1 MKNISLDVTKAA
13 CFLEAGAVE
22 AFEPKVKAAQQALE
36 NGTCPG
42 NDFLG
47 WLHLPSSITPA
58 FLDEVQATANTL
70 KEKCEV
76 IVVAGIGGS
85 YLGARAVIGALGN
98 SFAWLIQA
106 SAATGSNGSGKPVI
120 LFAGNNIG
128 EDYLSELTEYLKGK
142 KFGVINIS
150 KSGTTTETALTF
162 RLLKKQCEAQRGK
175 EAAKEVI
182 VAVTDAKRGAAR
194 TCADKEG
201 YKSFVIPDNVGGR
214 FSVLT
219 PVGLLPIAC
228 AGFDIKA
235 LVQGAMDMEKA
246 CGKDVPAKENPAAQY
261 AAVRNALYQAGKK
274 IEIMVNYQ
282 PKLHFMSEWWKQ
294 LYGESEGKDNKGI
307 FPASV
312 DFTTDLHSM
321 GQWIQEGERTIF
333 ETVISIEQPNRT
345 LLFPLDDENLD
356 GLNFLAGKRVDEV
369 NKMAE
374 LGTRLAH
381 VDGGVPNIRIAVPEL
396 NEYYI
401 GQLIYFFEIACG
413 ISGNVLGVN
422 PFNQPGV
429 EAYKKNMFA
438 LLDKPGYEAES
449 KAIKERLA
457 SEN

>member
-1 MKNISLDVTKAA
+1 MGNITLDTSKAA
-13 CFLEAGAVE
+13 QFLKAGAVE
-22 AFEPKVKAAQQALE
+22 ALEPQVKAAQEALE

-47 WLHLPSSITPA
+47 WLHLPTSISA
-58 FLDEVQATANTL
+58 DFVKQIQDCADVLRQN
-70 KEKCEV
+70 CEV
-76 IVVAGIGGS
+76 VVVAGIGGS
-85 YLGARAVIGALGN
+85 YLGARAVIEALSN
-98 SFAWLIQA
+98 SFAWLVGDKKNP
-106 SAATGSNGSGKPVI
+106 TI

-128 EDYLSELTEYLKGK
+128 EDYLSELTTYLKDK

-162 RLLKKQCEAQRGK
+162 RLLKKQCEEQRGK
-175 EAAKEVI
+175 EEAKKVI
-182 VAVTDAKRGAAR
+182 VAITDAKKGAAR

-201 YKSFVIPDNVGGR
+201 YTSFIIPDNVGGR

-228 AGFDIKA
+228 AGFDIAK
-235 LVQGAMDMEKA
+235 LVEGAQAMEKA
-246 CGKDVPAKENPAAQY
+246 CGKDVPFAENIAAQY
-261 AAVRNALYQAGKK
+261 AAVRNALYTEAGKK

-294 LYGESEGKDNKGI
+294 LYGESEGKDGKGI
-307 FPASV
+307 FPASC

-333 ETVISIEQPNRT
+333 ETVISVEAPNHT
-345 LLFPLDDENLD
+345 LLFPHDEENLD
-356 GLNFLAGKRVDEV
+356 GLNFLAGKRVDDV

-381 VDGGVPNIRIAVPEL
+381 VDGGVPNIRISMPEL
-396 NEYYI
+396 NEFYL
-401 GQLIYFFEIACG
+401 GELIYFFEIGCG

-457 SEN
+457 NEK

>member
-1 MKNISLDVTKAA
+1 MKNISLDITKAA
-13 CFLEAGAVE
+13 QFLKSGAVE
-22 AFEPKVKAAQQALE
+22 AYESQVKAAQEALE

-47 WLHLPSSITPA
+47 WLHLPSSITSE
-58 FLDEVQATANTL
+58 FLDEIQATANTL
-70 KEKCEV
+70 RDKCEV

-85 YLGARAVIGALGN
+85 YLGARAVIEALSN
-98 SFAWLIQA
+98 SFAWLVA
-106 SAATGSNGSGKPVI
+106 DKKNPTI

-128 EDYLSELTEYLKGK
+128 EDYLFELTEYLKNK

-175 EAAKEVI
+175 AEAKDVI
-182 VAVTDAKRGAAR
+182 IAVTDAKKGAAR

-201 YKSFVIPDNVGGR
+201 YKSFIIPDNIGGR

-228 AGFDIKA
+228 AGFDVKE
-235 LVQGAMDMEKA
+235 LVSGAQEMERA
-246 CGKDVPAKENPAAQY
+246 CGKNVPFEKNPAAQY
-261 AAVRNALYQAGKK
+261 AAVRNGLYSEAGKK
-274 IEIMVNYQ
+274 IEIVVNFQ
-282 PKLHFMSEWWKQ
+282 PKLHFFAEWWKQ

-307 FPASV
+307 FPAAC

-321 GQWIQEGERTIF
+321 GQWIQQGERSIF
-333 ETVISIEQPNRT
+333 ETVISVEEPEHK
-345 LLFPLDDENLD
+345 LLFPHDEENLD
-356 GLNFLAGKRVDEV
+356 GLNFLEGKRVDDV

-381 VDGGVPNIRIAVPEL
+381 VDGGVPNIRISVPRL
-396 NEYYI
+396 NAYYI

-413 ISGNVLGVN
+413 ISGNLLQVN

-438 LLDKPGYEAES
+438 LLNKPGYEAES
-449 KAIKERLA
+449 KAIRERL
-457 SEN
+457 

>member
-1 MKNISLDVTKAA
+1 MKNISVDITKAA
-13 CFLEAGAVE
+13 QFLKPGAVE
-22 AFEPKVKAAQQALE
+22 AYESQVKAAQEALE

-47 WLHLPSSITPA
+47 WLHLPTSITPE
-58 FLDEVQATANTL
+58 FLSEIQNTANTL
-70 KEKCEV
+70 RDKCEV

-85 YLGARAVIGALGN
+85 YLGARAVIEALGN
-98 SFAWLIQA
+98 SFAWLTAEKKNPI
-106 SAATGSNGSGKPVI
+106 I

-128 EDYLSELTEYLKGK
+128 EDYLFELTEYLKGK

-175 EAAKEVI
+175 AEAKDVI
-182 VAVTDAKRGAAR
+182 VAVTDAKKGAAR

-201 YKSFVIPDNVGGR
+201 YKSFIIPDNIGGR

-228 AGFDIKA
+228 AGFDVKQ
-235 LVQGAMDMEKA
+235 LVSGAQEMERV
-246 CGKDVPAKENPAAQY
+246 CGKEVPFNQNHAALY
-261 AAVRNALYQAGKK
+261 AAVRNGLYSEAGKK
-274 IEIMVNYQ
+274 IEIVVNFQ
-282 PKLHFMSEWWKQ
+282 PKLHFFAEWWKQ
-294 LYGESEGKDNKGI
+294 LFGESEGKDNKGI
-307 FPASV
+307 FPAAC

-321 GQWIQEGERTIF
+321 GQWIQEGERSIF
-333 ETVISIEQPNRT
+333 ETVISVEEPENK
-345 LLFPLDDENLD
+345 LLFPHDEENLD
-356 GLNFLAGKRVDEV
+356 GLNFLEGKRIDDV

-374 LGTRLAH
+374 LGTCLAH
-381 VDGGVPNIRIAVPEL
+381 VDGGVPNIRISVPCL
-396 NEYYI
+396 NAYYI

-413 ISGNVLGVN
+413 ISGNLLQVN

-438 LLDKPGYEAES
+438 LLNKPGYEAES
-449 KAIKERLA
+449 KAIRERL
-457 SEN
+457 

>member
-1 MKNISLDVTKAA
+1 MKNISLDITKAA
-13 CFLEAGAVE
+13 CFLQEGAVK
-22 AFEPKVKAAQQALE
+22 AFEPQVKAAQEALE

-47 WLHLPSSITPA
+47 WLHLPSGISA
-58 FLDEVQATANTL
+58 EFL
-70 KEKCEV
+70 KEIQDCAQVLRDNCEA

-85 YLGARAVIGALGN
+85 YLGARAVIEALGN
-98 SFAWLIQA
+98 SFAWLVQDKKNP
-106 SAATGSNGSGKPVI
+106 TI

-128 EDYLSELTEYLKGK
+128 EDYLSELTEYLKDK

-162 RLLKKQCEAQRGK
+162 RLLKKQCEDQRGK
-175 EAAKEVI
+175 DEARKVI
-182 VAVTDAKRGAAR
+182 VAVTDAKKGAAR

-201 YKSFVIPDNVGGR
+201 YKSFIIPDNVGGR

-228 AGFDIKA
+228 AGFDIVH
-235 LVQGAMDMEKA
+235 LVAGAREMEKA
-246 CGKDVPAKENPAAQY
+246 CGKDVPFDENIAAQY
-261 AAVRNALYQAGKK
+261 AAVRNGLYGAGKK

-282 PKLHFMSEWWKQ
+282 PKLHFISEWWKQ
-294 LYGESEGKDNKGI
+294 LYGESEGKDKKGI
-307 FPASV
+307 FPASC

-321 GQWIQEGERTIF
+321 GQWIQDGERTIF
-333 ETVISIEQPNRT
+333 ETVISIEQPNRK
-345 LLFPLDDENLD
+345 LLFPSDEENLD

-381 VDGGVPNIRIAVPEL
+381 VDGGVPNIRISVPEL

-438 LLDKPGYEAES
+438 LLDKPGYEADS

-457 SEN
+457 QE

>member
-1 MKNISLDVTKAA
+1 MKNISVDITKAA
-13 CFLEAGAVE
+13 QFLKPGAVE
-22 AFEPKVKAAQQALE
+22 AYESQVKAAQEALE

-47 WLHLPSSITPA
+47 WLHLPTSITPE
-58 FLDEVQATANTL
+58 FLSEIQNTANTL
-70 KEKCEV
+70 RDKCEV

-85 YLGARAVIGALGN
+85 YLGARAVIEALGN
-98 SFAWLIQA
+98 SFAWLTAEKKNPI
-106 SAATGSNGSGKPVI
+106 I

-128 EDYLSELTEYLKGK
+128 EDYLFELTEYLKGK

-175 EAAKEVI
+175 AEAKDVI
-182 VAVTDAKRGAAR
+182 VAVTDAKKGAAR

-201 YKSFVIPDNVGGR
+201 YKSFIIPDNIGGR

-228 AGFDIKA
+228 AGFDVKQ
-235 LVQGAMDMEKA
+235 LVSGAQEMERV
-246 CGKDVPAKENPAAQY
+246 CGKEVPFNQNSAALY
-261 AAVRNALYQAGKK
+261 AAVRNGLYSEAGKK
-274 IEIMVNYQ
+274 IEIVVNFQ
-282 PKLHFMSEWWKQ
+282 PKLHFFAEWWKQ
-294 LYGESEGKDNKGI
+294 LFGESEGKDNKGI
-307 FPASV
+307 FPAAC

-321 GQWIQEGERTIF
+321 GQWIQEGERSIF
-333 ETVISIEQPNRT
+333 ETVISVEEPENK
-345 LLFPLDDENLD
+345 LLFPHDEENLD
-356 GLNFLAGKRVDEV
+356 GLNFLEGKRIDDV

-381 VDGGVPNIRIAVPEL
+381 VDGGVPNIRISVPRL
-396 NEYYI
+396 NAYYI

-413 ISGNVLGVN
+413 ISGNLLQVN

-438 LLDKPGYEAES
+438 LLNKPGYEAES
-449 KAIKERLA
+449 KAIRERL
-457 SEN
+457 

>member
-1 MKNISLDVTKAA
+1 MKNISVDITKAA
-13 CFLEAGAVE
+13 QFLKPGAVE
-22 AFEPKVKAAQQALE
+22 AYESQVKAAQEALE

-47 WLHLPSSITPA
+47 WLHLPTSITPE
-58 FLDEVQATANTL
+58 FLSEIQDTANTL
-70 KEKCEV
+70 RDKCEV

-85 YLGARAVIGALGN
+85 YLGARAVIEALGN
-98 SFAWLIQA
+98 SFAWLTAEKKNPI
-106 SAATGSNGSGKPVI
+106 I

-128 EDYLSELTEYLKGK
+128 EDYLFELTEYLKGK

-175 EAAKEVI
+175 AEAKDVI
-182 VAVTDAKRGAAR
+182 IAVTDAKKGAAR

-201 YKSFVIPDNVGGR
+201 YKSFIIPDNIGGR

-228 AGFDIKA
+228 AGFDVKQ
-235 LVQGAMDMEKA
+235 LVSGAQEMERL
-246 CGKDVPAKENPAAQY
+246 CGKEVPFNQNPAALY
-261 AAVRNALYQAGKK
+261 AAVRNGLYSEAGKK
-274 IEIMVNYQ
+274 IEIVVNFQ
-282 PKLHFMSEWWKQ
+282 PKLHFFAEWWKQ
-294 LYGESEGKDNKGI
+294 LFGESEGKDNKGI
-307 FPASV
+307 FPAAC

-321 GQWIQEGERTIF
+321 GQWIQEGERSIF
-333 ETVISIEQPNRT
+333 ETVISVEEPENK
-345 LLFPLDDENLD
+345 LLFPHDEENLD
-356 GLNFLAGKRVDEV
+356 GLNFLEGKRIDDV

-381 VDGGVPNIRIAVPEL
+381 VDGGVPNIRISVPCL
-396 NEYYI
+396 NAYYI

-413 ISGNVLGVN
+413 ISGNLLQVN

-438 LLDKPGYEAES
+438 LLNKPGYEAES
-449 KAIKERLA
+449 KAIRERL
-457 SEN
+457 

>member
-1 MKNISLDVTKAA
+1 MKNISVDITKAA
-13 CFLEAGAVE
+13 QFLKPGAVE
-22 AFEPKVKAAQQALE
+22 AYESQVKAAQEALE

-47 WLHLPSSITPA
+47 WLHLPTSITPE
-58 FLDEVQATANTL
+58 FLSEIQDTANTL
-70 KEKCEV
+70 RDKCEV

-85 YLGARAVIGALGN
+85 YLGARAVIEALGN
-98 SFAWLIQA
+98 SFAWLTAEKKNPI
-106 SAATGSNGSGKPVI
+106 I

-128 EDYLSELTEYLKGK
+128 EDYLFELTEYLKGK

-175 EAAKEVI
+175 AEAKDVI
-182 VAVTDAKRGAAR
+182 VAVTDAKKGAAR

-201 YKSFVIPDNVGGR
+201 YKSFIIPDNIGGR

-228 AGFDIKA
+228 AGFDVKQ
-235 LVQGAMDMEKA
+235 LVSGAQEMERVCSKE
-246 CGKDVPAKENPAAQY
+246 VPFNQNPAALY
-261 AAVRNALYQAGKK
+261 AAVRNGLYSEAGKK
-274 IEIMVNYQ
+274 IEIVVNFQ
-282 PKLHFMSEWWKQ
+282 PKLHFFAEWWKQ
-294 LYGESEGKDNKGI
+294 LFGESEGKDNKGI
-307 FPASV
+307 FPAAC

-321 GQWIQEGERTIF
+321 GQWIQEGERSIF
-333 ETVISIEQPNRT
+333 ETVISVEEPENK
-345 LLFPLDDENLD
+345 LLFPHDEENLD
-356 GLNFLAGKRVDEV
+356 GLNFLEGKRIDDV

-381 VDGGVPNIRIAVPEL
+381 VDGGVPNIRISVPCL
-396 NEYYI
+396 NAYYI

-413 ISGNVLGVN
+413 ISGNLLQVN

-438 LLDKPGYEAES
+438 LLNKPGYEAES
-449 KAIKERLA
+449 KAIRERL
-457 SEN
+457 

>member
-1 MKNISLDVTKAA
+1 MKNISVDITKAA
-13 CFLEAGAVE
+13 QFLKPEAVE
-22 AFEPKVKAAQQALE
+22 AYESQVKAAQEALE

-47 WLHLPSSITPA
+47 WLHLPTSITPE
-58 FLDEVQATANTL
+58 FLSEIQDTANTL
-70 KEKCEV
+70 RDKCEV

-85 YLGARAVIGALGN
+85 YLGARAVIEALGN
-98 SFAWLIQA
+98 SFAWLTAEKKNPI
-106 SAATGSNGSGKPVI
+106 I

-128 EDYLSELTEYLKGK
+128 EDYLFELTEYLKGK

-175 EAAKEVI
+175 AEAKDVI
-182 VAVTDAKRGAAR
+182 VAVTDAKKGAAR

-201 YKSFVIPDNVGGR
+201 YKSFIIPDNIGGR

-228 AGFDIKA
+228 AGFDVKQ
-235 LVQGAMDMEKA
+235 LVSGAQEMERV
-246 CGKDVPAKENPAAQY
+246 CGKEVPFNQNPAALY
-261 AAVRNALYQAGKK
+261 AAVRNGLYSEAGKK
-274 IEIMVNYQ
+274 IEIVVNFQ
-282 PKLHFMSEWWKQ
+282 PKLHFFAEWWKQ
-294 LYGESEGKDNKGI
+294 LFGESEGKDNKGI
-307 FPASV
+307 FPAAC

-321 GQWIQEGERTIF
+321 GQWIQEGERSIF
-333 ETVISIEQPNRT
+333 ETVISIEEPENK
-345 LLFPLDDENLD
+345 LLFPHDEENLD
-356 GLNFLAGKRVDEV
+356 GLNFLEGKRIDDV

-381 VDGGVPNIRIAVPEL
+381 VDGGVPNIRISVPRL
-396 NEYYI
+396 NAYYI

-413 ISGNVLGVN
+413 ISGNLLQVN

-438 LLDKPGYEAES
+438 LLNKPGYEAES
-449 KAIKERLA
+449 KAIRERL
-457 SEN
+457 

>member
-1 MKNISLDVTKAA
+1 MKNITLDITKAA
-13 CFLEAGAVE
+13 QFLEAGAVE
-22 AFEPKVKAAQQALE
+22 AYESQVKAAQEALE

-47 WLHLPSSITPA
+47 WLHLPSSITA
-58 FLDEVQATANTL
+58 DFIGQLQACANVL
-70 KEKCEV
+70 RDNCEV
-76 IVVAGIGGS
+76 VVVAGIGGS
-85 YLGARAVIGALGN
+85 YLGARAVIEALGN
-98 SFAWLIQA
+98 SFAWLVGDKKNP
-106 SAATGSNGSGKPVI
+106 TI

-128 EDYLSELTEYLKGK
+128 EDYLAEMCDYLKDK

-175 EAAKEVI
+175 EEAKKVI
-182 VAVTDAKRGAAR
+182 VAVTDAKKGAAR

-201 YKSFVIPDNVGGR
+201 YTSFIIPDNVGGR

-228 AGFDIKA
+228 AGFDISQ
-235 LVQGAMDMEKA
+235 LVAGAQDMEKA
-246 CGKDVPAKENPAAQY
+246 CGKDVPFSENIAAQY
-261 AAVRNALYQAGKK
+261 AAVRNALYAKAGKK
-274 IEIMVNYQ
+274 IEIMINYQ

-294 LYGESEGKDNKGI
+294 LYGESEGKDGKGI
-307 FPASV
+307 FPASC

-321 GQWIQEGERTIF
+321 GQWIQEGERSIF
-333 ETVISIEQPNRT
+333 ETVISVEKPNRT
-345 LLFPLDDENLD
+345 MLFPEDEENLD

-381 VDGGVPNIRIAVPEL
+381 VDGGVPNMRLSVPEL
-396 NEYYI
+396 NEYYV
-401 GQLIYFFEIACG
+401 GQMIYFFEIACG
-413 ISGNVLGVN
+413 ISGNILGVN

-457 SEN
+457 AEK

>member
-1 MKNISLDVTKAA
+1 MKNISVDITKAA
-13 CFLEAGAVE
+13 QFLKPGAVE
-22 AFEPKVKAAQQALE
+22 AYESQVKAAQEALE

-47 WLHLPSSITPA
+47 WLHLPTSITPE
-58 FLDEVQATANTL
+58 FLSEIQNTANTL
-70 KEKCEV
+70 RDKCEV

-85 YLGARAVIGALGN
+85 YLGARAVIEALGN
-98 SFAWLIQA
+98 SFAWLTAEKKNPI
-106 SAATGSNGSGKPVI
+106 I

-128 EDYLSELTEYLKGK
+128 EDYLFELTEYLKGK

-175 EAAKEVI
+175 AEAKDVI
-182 VAVTDAKRGAAR
+182 VAVTDAKKGAAR

-201 YKSFVIPDNVGGR
+201 YKSFIIPDNIGGR

-228 AGFDIKA
+228 AGFDVKQ
-235 LVQGAMDMEKA
+235 LVSGAQEMERV
-246 CGKDVPAKENPAAQY
+246 CGKEVPFNQNPAALY
-261 AAVRNALYQAGKK
+261 AAVRNVLYSEAGKK
-274 IEIMVNYQ
+274 IEIVVNFQ
-282 PKLHFMSEWWKQ
+282 PKLHFFAEWWKQ
-294 LYGESEGKDNKGI
+294 LFGESEGKDNKGI
-307 FPASV
+307 FPAAC

-321 GQWIQEGERTIF
+321 GQWIQEGERSIF
-333 ETVISIEQPNRT
+333 ETVISVEEPENK
-345 LLFPLDDENLD
+345 LLFPHDEENLD
-356 GLNFLAGKRVDEV
+356 GLNFLEGKRIDDV

-381 VDGGVPNIRIAVPEL
+381 VDGGVPNIRISVPRL
-396 NEYYI
+396 NAYYI

-413 ISGNVLGVN
+413 ISGNLLQVN

-438 LLDKPGYEAES
+438 LLNKPGYEAES
-449 KAIKERLA
+449 KAIRERL
-457 SEN
+457 

>member
-1 MKNISLDVTKAA
+1 MKSISLDITKAA
-13 CFLEAGAVE
+13 QFLDKGAVE
-22 AFEPKVKAAQQALE
+22 AFEPKIKAAQEALE

-58 FLDEVQATANTL
+58 FLDEVQAVADTL
-70 KEKCEV
+70 RAKCDV
-76 IVVAGIGGS
+76 VVVAGIGGS
-85 YLGARAVIGALGN
+85 YLGARAVIEALGN
-98 SFAWLIQA
+98 AFSWLI
-106 SAATGSNGSGKPVI
+106 NDKKNPVI
-120 LFAGNNIG
+120 LYAGNNIG
-128 EDYLSELTEYLKGK
+128 EDYLTDLTEYLADK

-175 EAAKEVI
+175 EEAKDVI

-201 YKSFVIPDNVGGR
+201 YKSFIIPDNVGGR

-228 AGFDIKA
+228 AGFNIKA
-235 LVQGAMDMEKA
+235 LVQGATDMEKA
-246 CGKDVPAKENPAAQY
+246 TGKDVPFAENLAAQY
-261 AAVRNALYQAGKK
+261 AAVRNGLYSQAGKK
-274 IEIMVNYQ
+274 IEIMVNFQ
-282 PKLHFMSEWWKQ
+282 PKLHFISEWWKQ
-294 LYGESEGKDNKGI
+294 LFGESEGKEGKGI
-307 FPASV
+307 FPASC

-321 GQWIQEGERTIF
+321 GQWIQEGERSIF
-333 ETVISIEQPNRT
+333 ETVISVEQPNKK
-345 LLFPLDDENLD
+345 LLFPNDEENLD

-381 VDGGVPNIRIAVPEL
+381 VDGGVPNIRISVPEL

-438 LLDKPGYEAES
+438 LLDKPGYEADS

-457 SEN
+457 AE